1 MLSPV
6 KPPLRREPQQA
17 RSKKVVEK
25 ICRATLKVSRTQGL
39 SALNTNLIAQVAG
52 VDISSV
58 YRFFPNKDSII
69 HYILEQWLGDIR
81 DVWDRFETD
90 PELLK
95 LPWQAYFLELSREW
109 QVPGTA
115 EKYSGLAAVWAVYPD
130 LRALDTQHREYFIDF
145 FIRQMKRFGARGNRR
160 QWRDL
165 AVYLYVMEDEV
176 HMLAATGAF
185 STLKSGRALF
195 LDTMVFLLGRQLR

>member
-1 MLSPV
+1 M
-6 KPPLRREPQQA
+6 RREPQQA

-25 ICRATLKVSRTQGL
+25 ICQATLEVSRTQGL

-58 YRFFPNKDSII
+58 YRFFPNKDSIV

-95 LPWQAYFLELSREW
+95 LPWQAYFLGLSREW

-115 EKYSGLAAVWAVYPD
+115 EKYSGLAGVWAIYPE
-130 LRALDTQHREYFIDF
+130 LSALDLQQREYFIDF

-185 STLKSGRALF
+185 STLKSGRELF
-195 LDTMVFLLGRQLR
+195 LDTMLFLLGRQLP